1 MIPYNIFHL
10 NKFLVCVLFT
20 YYSFVLKIYC
30 CIQLGGLENR
40 NYDELRRYDKET
52 TSMFGA
58 D

>member
-1 MIPYNIFHL
+1 MIPYNVFHL

-20 YYSFVLKIYC
+20 YYSFVLKIYF
-30 CIQLGGLENR
+30 CIELGGLENR

-52 TSMFGA
+52 ASMFGA